1 MLRHDINGLQWLP
14 KYAPHCYSSTF
25 ARPCHEVAHGTIF
38 WFIWACPKKME
49 YLNIIIFPDSNC
61 HMTDPYIIHHHT
73 NFFHGNLKHLMVPKW
88 CGPNDHN
95 VMDPEWSPLSPPPVP
110 QGGQCTHGMY
120 SVWPAAQHA
129 AISRRWWARRNKCPA
144 TIWVECG
151 FWAKH
156 GEWFN
161 IGL

>member
-61 HMTDPYIIHHHT
+61 HMTDPYIIPTSSMGISNISWFQNDVAPMTTTWWILNGPHLQCRRVVNAHMECTAFGQLRSTRQFLGGDGHGVT
-73 NFFHGNLKHLMVPKW
+73 NVLPPSESSVDFE
-88 CGPNDHN
+88 PNMEN
-95 VMDPEWSPLSPPPVP
+95 GS
-110 QGGQCTHGMY
+110 
-120 SVWPAAQHA
+120 
-129 AISRRWWARRNKCPA
+129 I
-144 TIWVECG
+144 
-151 FWAKH
+151 
-156 GEWFN
+156 
-161 IGL
+161 